1 MAYAVDSNYEN
12 VNKDVEQYLSEQQKL
27 QADIGK
33 NKLFSGNGIK
43 IGVAAAEFNALA
55 AENDR
60 IDAFNQMADDYWDG
74 KKIDQILESRRREPL
89 NEAID
94 ERDNRIQNAMQ
105 QGNYVDARDKD
116 FLFHNNP
123 QQYGQ
128 ARVQGEVANQG
139 VLNDA
144 KITELNQQ
152 KDLQLNQAE
161 LDVISQLTG
170 KNEYGQERHQSVEEL
185 RALKEKMEI
194 IQEMKANTDV
204 SPKPVQAPKI
214 MSTEE
219 LMANQIKL
227 QQLHQQLNG
236 EYQELNSSLQ
246 GRSR

>member
-1 MAYAVDSNYEN
+1 MAYAVDRNYQN

-27 QADIGK
+27 QRDIG
-33 NKLFSGNGIK
+33 NSKLFSGNGMK
-43 IGVAAAEFNALA
+43 VGAAAAEFRLLA
-55 AENDR
+55 EEQDR
-60 IDAFNQMADDYWDG
+60 IDAFNQMADDYFDG
-74 KKIDQILESRRREPL
+74 KKIDQILENRRRDPL

-94 ERDNRIQNAMQ
+94 ERDNRVQSAMQ
-105 QGNYVDARDKD
+105 QGNFVDTRDKE
-116 FLFHNNP
+116 FLFHSNP
-123 QQYGQ
+123 QQYEQ

-144 KITELNQQ
+144 KITELNQ
-152 KDLQLNQAE
+152 AE

-170 KNEYGQERHQSVEEL
+170 KDEYGQERHQTVEEL

-204 SPKPVQAPKI
+204 SSQIQAPHI

-219 LMANQIKL
+219 LMVNQMNL
-227 QQLHQQLNG
+227 QQLQQQLNS
-236 EYQELNSSLQ
+236 EYHELNSSLQ

>member
-1 MAYAVDSNYEN
+1 MAYAVDGNYEN

-27 QADIGK
+27 QSDIG
-33 NKLFSGNGIK
+33 NGKLFSGNGIK
-43 IGVAAAEFNALA
+43 IGVAAAGFKNLA

-60 IDAFNQMADDYWDG
+60 YDAFNQMVDDYWDG
-74 KKIDQILESRRREPL
+74 KKMDQILESRRREPL

-94 ERDNRIQNAMQ
+94 ERTNRIANAIQ
-105 QGNYVDARDKD
+105 QGDYVDARDKD
-116 FLFHNNP
+116 FVYRNNRDKLAEA
-123 QQYGQ
+123 GALGN
-128 ARVQGEVANQG
+128 ARHEG

-144 KITELNQQ
+144 HITELNQQ

-161 LDVISQLTG
+161 LDVINQLTG
-170 KNEYGQERHQSVEEL
+170 KNEYGQERHQSIEEL

-194 IQEMKANTDV
+194 IQEMKARTDV

>member
-1 MAYAVDSNYEN
+1 MAYAVDRNYQN
-12 VNKDVEQYLSEQQKL
+12 VNNKDVEQYLSEQQKL
-27 QADIGK
+27 QRDIG
-33 NKLFSGNGIK
+33 NGKLFSVNGMK
-43 IGVAAAEFNALA
+43 VGAVAAEFRLLA
-55 AENDR
+55 EEQDR
-60 IDAFNQMADDYWDG
+60 IDAFNQMADDYFDS
-74 KKIDQILESRRREPL
+74 KKIDQILESRRRDPL

-94 ERDNRIQNAMQ
+94 ERDNRVQSAMQ
-105 QGNYVDARDKD
+105 QGNFVDTRDKE

-123 QQYGQ
+123 QQYEQ

-185 RALKEKMEI
+185 KALKEKMEI
-194 IQEMKANTDV
+194 IQEMKANTDG
-204 SPKPVQAPKI
+204 SSQIQAPHI

-219 LMANQIKL
+219 LMANQMNL
-227 QQLHQQLNG
+227 QQLQQQLNI
-236 EYQELNSSLQ
+236 EYHELNSSLQ

>member
-1 MAYAVDSNYEN
+1 MAYAVDKNYQN
-12 VNKDVEQYLSEQQKL
+12 VNKDVDQYLSEQQKL
-27 QADIGK
+27 QADIGN
-33 NKLFSGNGIK
+33 NKLFSGDGIK
-43 IGVAAAEFNALA
+43 IGVAAAEFRTLA
-55 AENDR
+55 NEQDR
-60 IDAFNQMADDYWDG
+60 IDAFNQMADDYHDG
-74 KKIDQILESRRREPL
+74 KKIEQILESRRRDTL
-89 NEAID
+89 DAAID
-94 ERDNRIQNAMQ
+94 ERDNRVQNAMQ
-105 QGNYVDARDKD
+105 QGSHVDTRDKD

-123 QQYGQ
+123 QQYEQ
-128 ARVQGEVANQG
+128 ARVQGEIANQG

-144 KITELNQQ
+144 KITQLNQQ

-194 IQEMKANTDV
+194 IQEMKAHTDV
-204 SPKPVQAPKI
+204 SSQIKSPKI

-219 LMANQIKL
+219 LMANQIRL

-236 EYQELNSSLQ
+236 EYQELNNSLQ

>member
-1 MAYAVDSNYEN
+1 MAYAVDRNYQN
-12 VNKDVEQYLSEQQKL
+12 LNKDVEQYLSEQQKL
-27 QADIGK
+27 QRDIG
-33 NKLFSGNGIK
+33 NGKLFSGNGMK
-43 IGVAAAEFNALA
+43 VGAAAAEFRLLA
-55 AENDR
+55 EEQDR
-60 IDAFNQMADDYWDG
+60 IDAFNQMADDYFDG
-74 KKIDQILESRRREPL
+74 KKIDQILESRRRDPL

-94 ERDNRIQNAMQ
+94 ERDNRVQSAMQ
-105 QGNYVDARDKD
+105 QGNFVDTRDKE

-123 QQYGQ
+123 QQYEQ

-161 LDVISQLTG
+161 LNVISQLTG

-185 RALKEKMEI
+185 KALKEKMEI
-194 IQEMKANTDV
+194 IQEMKANTDG
-204 SPKPVQAPKI
+204 SSQIQAPHI

-219 LMANQIKL
+219 LMANQMNL
-227 QQLHQQLNG
+227 QQLQQQLNS
-236 EYQELNSSLQ
+236 EYHELNSSLQ

>member
-1 MAYAVDSNYEN
+1 
-12 VNKDVEQYLSEQQKL
+12 
-27 QADIGK
+27 
-33 NKLFSGNGIK
+33 
-43 IGVAAAEFNALA
+43 
-55 AENDR
+55 
-60 IDAFNQMADDYWDG
+60 
-74 KKIDQILESRRREPL
+74 
-89 NEAID
+89 
-94 ERDNRIQNAMQ
+94 MQ

>member
-1 MAYAVDSNYEN
+1 MAYAVDGNYEN

-33 NKLFSGNGIK
+33 GKLFSGNGIK
-43 IGVAAAEFNALA
+43 IGAAAAEFKTLA
-55 AENDR
+55 DEQDR
-60 IDAFNQMADDYWDG
+60 IDAFNQMADDYHDS
-74 KKIDQILESRRREPL
+74 KKIEQILESRRRDTL
-89 NEAID
+89 DEAID
-94 ERDNRIQNAMQ
+94 ERDNRVQNAMQ
-105 QGNYVDARDKD
+105 QGSHVDARDKN

-123 QQYGQ
+123 QQYEQ

-185 RALKEKMEI
+185 KALKEKMEI

-204 SPKPVQAPKI
+204 SSQIQAPKV